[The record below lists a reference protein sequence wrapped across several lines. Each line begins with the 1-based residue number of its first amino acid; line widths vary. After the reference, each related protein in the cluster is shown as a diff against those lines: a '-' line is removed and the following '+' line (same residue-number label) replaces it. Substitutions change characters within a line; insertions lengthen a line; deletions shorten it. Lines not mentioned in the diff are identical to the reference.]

1 MTQYPPVAMNTT
13 TCNTLQLHI
22 NNSNLGAQASPAATG
37 FVCHNIFAA
46 IDGTTINGVIT
57 QTGPPFQITHISDD
71 DGVGTTTG
79 FKLNYAQAGGC

>member
-1 MTQYPPVAMNTT
+1 MTQYPQMAMNNTT
-13 TCNTLQLHI
+13 FDTLQLHI

-57 QTGPPFQITHISDD
+57 QTGPPFQITHISDST
-71 DGVGTTTG
+71 GVGTTTG

>member
-1 MTQYPPVAMNTT
+1 MPQCHHMAMKNTT
-13 TCNTLQLHI
+13 FDTLQLHI

-37 FVCHNIFAA
+37 FVCHSIFAA

-71 DGVGTTTG
+71 DGVGATTG